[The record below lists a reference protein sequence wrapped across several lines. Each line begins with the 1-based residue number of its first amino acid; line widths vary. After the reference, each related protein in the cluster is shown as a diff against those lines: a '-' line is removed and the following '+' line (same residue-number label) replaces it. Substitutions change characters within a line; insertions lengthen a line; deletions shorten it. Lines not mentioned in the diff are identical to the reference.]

1 MTSHAASSPFPTVGA
16 VLLDR
21 FELVHELGRGG
32 YSVVY
37 AARDSKLDQEVAIKL
52 LVPPPA
58 TAQTAR
64 ERMRREAQAVRALSH
79 PNIVRL
85 YDYLEDGPWSFLVM
99 ERIDGD
105 DLAEKLKRDGPLPVD
120 KVVKI
125 GRGLASALAAAHDKG
140 ILHRDVK
147 PQNVLLDS
155 SGPRLVDFGSA
166 KGIGQTMTRTGA
178 LVGTIQYMAPE
189 LLAGKRPDARADVYA
204 LGVTLYLA
212 LTGKLPDGATAH
224 SPPTPLDEGFD
235 PCDRND
241 GIPRWLG
248 DVIARATASRPESRF
263 PTAAAMADALE
274 KQIATL
280 YGAGAGVRERGL
292 CLICGGP
299 EPFGLSICASC
310 GGVGSAESDTLVFVK
325 PSATAGEKRDVAQ
338 RLGRMLEGRAHS
350 SEVELVSGGHQAL
363 VKVPAGVAETVC
375 RELALQDVPAIA
387 TRARTTWARI
397 PIKFYGM
404 LALLAIVGAMA
415 SAASTLSFWGT
426 PVVASLLLI
435 GAQQRLRLPVIRSPA
450 RRRTLPKELDD
461 QIMGALTELPRGSA
475 RSLLADLVRI
485 AQPLH
490 AAVGRA
496 HSSGVPQADIE
507 RLLSSAC
514 EAARDLAQLE
524 QGLSVLEEHVD
535 ESTAATGRWRDGL
548 ALAERTRDAL
558 VQKFLRGLTL
568 LMRVR
573 SDIARSS
580 DEHRELVELLD
591 DIEAHAEAQQEVEA
605 LVAEVGAG

>member
-1 MTSHAASSPFPTVGA
+1 MTSPAALSPFPTVGA

-21 FELVHELGRGG
+21 FELVEELGRGG

-85 YDYLEDGPWSFLVM
+85 YDYLENGPWSFLVM
-99 ERIDGD
+99 ERIEGD
-105 DLAEKLKRDGPLPVD
+105 DLGVRLKRDGALPVD
-120 KVVKI
+120 EVVKI

-166 KGIGQTMTRTGA
+166 KGIGQTMTRTGG

-204 LGVTLYLA
+204 LGVTLYMA
-212 LTGKLPDGATAH
+212 LTGTLPDGATAH
-224 SPPTPLDEGFD
+224 SPPTALDEGFD

-248 DVIARATASRPESRF
+248 EVVARATASRPEWRF

-274 KQIATL
+274 KQIETP
-280 YGAGAGVRERGL
+280 YGVGVAARGS

-299 EPFGLSICASC
+299 EPFGLSVCPSC

-325 PSATAGEKRDVAQ
+325 PSMTAGEKRDVAR

-375 RELALQDVPAIA
+375 RELALQGVPA
-387 TRARTTWARI
+387 TTRRARTAWAHI

-404 LALLAIVGAMA
+404 LALLAIVGTMA
-415 SAASTLSFWGT
+415 TAGSTMPAWGA

-435 GAQQRLRLPVIRSPA
+435 GAQQRLRLPVVRAPA
-450 RRRTLPKELDD
+450 RRRTFPRELDD
-461 QIMGALTELPRGSA
+461 QIIQSLAELPRGSA
-475 RSLLADLVRI
+475 RNLLADLVRI

-490 AAVGRA
+490 AAIGRA
-496 HSSGVPQADIE
+496 HSSCVPQADIE

-514 EAARDLAQLE
+514 GAARDLAQLE
-524 QGLSVLEEHVD
+524 QGLSVLEGHVD
-535 ESTAATGRWRDGL
+535 ESTDADRWLDGL
-548 ALAERTRDAL
+548 TLAERTRDGL
-558 VQKFLRGLTL
+558 VQKFLHGLTL
-568 LMRVR
+568 LTRVR

-580 DEHRELVELLD
+580 EEHRELVELLD
-591 DIEAHAEAQQEVEA
+591 DIEAHADAQHEVEA
-605 LVAEVGAG
+605 LVAEVSAK

>member
-1 MTSHAASSPFPTVGA
+1 MASSPFPTVGA

-21 FELVHELGRGG
+21 FELVEELGRGG

-99 ERIDGD
+99 ERIEGD
-105 DLAEKLKRDGPLPVD
+105 DLAERLKRDGALPVD
-120 KVVKI
+120 EVVKI

-166 KGIGQTMTRTGA
+166 KGIGQTMTRTGG

-204 LGVTLYLA
+204 LGVTLYMA
-212 LTGKLPDGATAH
+212 VTGTLPDGATAH
-224 SPPTPLDEGFD
+224 SPPTSLDEGFD

-274 KQIATL
+274 KQIATP
-280 YGAGAGVRERGL
+280 YGAGAGVRGRGS

-299 EPFGLSICASC
+299 EPFGLSVCPSC

-325 PSATAGEKRDVAQ
+325 PSMTAGEKRDVAQ
-338 RLGRMLEGRAHS
+338 RLGRMLDGRAHS

-375 RELALQDVPAIA
+375 RELALQGVPAIT
-387 TRARTTWARI
+387 TRARTTWAHI

-404 LALLAIVGAMA
+404 LALLAIVGTMA
-415 SAASTLSFWGT
+415 SAGSTMPFWGA

-435 GAQQRLRLPVIRSPA
+435 GAQQRLRLPVVRSPA
-450 RRRTLPKELDD
+450 RRRTLPRELDD
-461 QIMGALTELPRGSA
+461 QIIRSLAELPRGSA
-475 RSLLADLVRI
+475 RNLLADLVRI

-490 AAVGRA
+490 AAIGRA

-514 EAARDLAQLE
+514 GAARDLAQLE
-524 QGLSVLEEHVD
+524 QGLSVLEGHLD
-535 ESTAATGRWRDGL
+535 DSTDADRWLDGL

-558 VQKFLRGLTL
+558 VQKFLDGLTL
-568 LMRVR
+568 LTRVR

-591 DIEAHAEAQQEVEA
+591 DIEAHAEAQHEVEA
-605 LVAEVGAG
+605 LVAEVSAK

>member
-1 MTSHAASSPFPTVGA
+1 MTSTAASSPFPTVGA

-21 FELVHELGRGG
+21 FELVEELGRGG

-99 ERIDGD
+99 ERIEGD
-105 DLAEKLKRDGPLPVD
+105 DLGVRLKRDGALPVD
-120 KVVKI
+120 EVVKI
-125 GRGLASALAAAHDKG
+125 GHGLASALAAAHDKG

-166 KGIGQTMTRTGA
+166 KGIGQTMTRTGG

-189 LLAGKRPDARADVYA
+189 LLVGKRPDARADVYA
-204 LGVTLYLA
+204 LGVTLYMA
-212 LTGKLPDGATAH
+212 LTGTLPDGATAH
-224 SPPTPLDEGFD
+224 SPPTSLDEGFD
-235 PCDRND
+235 PCDRKD

-274 KQIATL
+274 KQIATP
-280 YGAGAGVRERGL
+280 YGDGVRGRGS

-299 EPFGLSICASC
+299 EPFGLSVCPSC

-325 PSATAGEKRDVAQ
+325 PSMTAVEKRGVAQ
-338 RLGRMLEGRAHS
+338 RLGKMLEGRAHS
-350 SEVELVSGGHQAL
+350 SEIDLLSGGHQAL

-375 RELALQDVPAIA
+375 RELALQGVPAIT
-387 TRARTTWARI
+387 TRARTTWAHI
-397 PIKFYGM
+397 PIMFYGM
-404 LALLAIVGAMA
+404 LALLAIVGTMA
-415 SAASTLSFWGT
+415 TAGSTMPFWGA

-435 GAQQRLRLPVIRSPA
+435 GAQQRLRLPVVRSPA

-461 QIMGALTELPRGSA
+461 QIIQSLAELPRGSA
-475 RSLLADLVRI
+475 RNLLADLVRI

-514 EAARDLAQLE
+514 GAARDLAQLE
-524 QGLSVLEEHVD
+524 QGLSVLEGHVD
-535 ESTAATGRWRDGL
+535 ESTDADRWLDGL
-548 ALAERTRDAL
+548 ALAERTRDGL
-558 VQKFLRGLTL
+558 VQKFLDGLTL
-568 LMRVR
+568 LTRVR

-580 DEHRELVELLD
+580 DEHRELVELLE
-591 DIEAHAEAQQEVEA
+591 DIEAYAEAQQEVEA
-605 LVAEVGAG
+605 LVAEVSAK

>member
-1 MTSHAASSPFPTVGA
+1 MTSPAASSPFPTVGA

-21 FELVHELGRGG
+21 FELVEELGRGG

-105 DLAEKLKRDGPLPVD
+105 DLAERLKRDGPLPVD
-120 KVVKI
+120 EVVKI

-166 KGIGQTMTRTGA
+166 KGIGQTMTRTGGF
-178 LVGTIQYMAPE
+178 VGTIQYMAPE
-189 LLAGKRPDARADVYA
+189 LLVGKRPDARADVYA
-204 LGVTLYLA
+204 LGVTLYMA
-212 LTGKLPDGATAH
+212 LTGTLPDGATAH
-224 SPPTPLDEGFD
+224 SPPTSLDEGFD

-248 DVIARATASRPESRF
+248 EVVARATASRPESRF

-274 KQIATL
+274 KQIATP
-280 YGAGAGVRERGL
+280 YGVGVGGRGS

-299 EPFGLSICASC
+299 EPFGLSVCPSC

-325 PSATAGEKRDVAQ
+325 PSMTAVEKRGVAQ

-350 SEVELVSGGHQAL
+350 SEIDLLSGGHQAL
-363 VKVPAGVAETVC
+363 VKVPAGMAETVC
-375 RELALQDVPAIA
+375 RELALQGVPAIT
-387 TRARTTWARI
+387 TRARTTWAHI

-404 LALLAIVGAMA
+404 LALLAIVGTMA
-415 SAASTLSFWGT
+415 TAGSTMPVWGA

-435 GAQQRLRLPVIRSPA
+435 GAQQRLRLPVVRSPA
-450 RRRTLPKELDD
+450 RRRTLPRELDD
-461 QIMGALTELPRGSA
+461 QIIRSLAELPRGSA
-475 RSLLADLVRI
+475 RNLLADLVRI

-490 AAVGRA
+490 AAIGRA
-496 HSSGVPQADIE
+496 HSSPVPQADIE

-514 EAARDLAQLE
+514 GAARDLAQLE
-524 QGLSVLEEHVD
+524 QGLSVLEGHVD
-535 ESTAATGRWRDGL
+535 ESTDADRWLDGL
-548 ALAERTRDAL
+548 ALAERTRDGL
-558 VQKFLRGLTL
+558 VQKFLDGLTL
-568 LMRVR
+568 LTRVR

-580 DEHRELVELLD
+580 DEHRELVELLN
-591 DIEAHAEAQQEVEA
+591 DIEAHADAQHEVEA
-605 LVAEVGAG
+605 LVAEVSAK